1 LGRWSSLGAKDLG
14 TFGGGEI
21 FDCLVRSRVAEVGEM
36 AYLVDLDGRCAL
48 DAEYLALLVA
58 ENQRGAVAEHLVAL
72 EALHDD
78 AVRSHGAVTLV
89 E

>member
-1 LGRWSSLGAKDLG
+1 MGRWSSLGAKDLG
-14 TFGGGEI
+14 TLGGGGI

>member
-1 LGRWSSLGAKDLG
+1 MW
-14 TFGGGEI
+14 GGEI

-48 DAEYLALLVA
+48 DAEYLALLIA

>member
-1 LGRWSSLGAKDLG
+1 
-14 TFGGGEI
+14 
-21 FDCLVRSRVAEVGEM
+21 M

-48 DAEYLALLVA
+48 DAEYLALLIA